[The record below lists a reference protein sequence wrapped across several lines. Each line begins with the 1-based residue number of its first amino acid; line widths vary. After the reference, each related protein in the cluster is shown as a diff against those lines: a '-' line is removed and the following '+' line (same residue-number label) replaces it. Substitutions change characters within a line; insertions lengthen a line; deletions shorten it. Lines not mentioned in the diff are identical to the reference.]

1 MGNPYLLETGFFAVE
16 LGSASYFEVSVAQQ
30 FPSLGREYPG
40 MRVVGKL
47 TAVAS
52 TPSKIT

>member
-1 MGNPYLLETGFFAVE
+1 MEFFAVE

-30 FPSLGREYPG
+30 YPSLGREYSG
-40 MRVVGKL
+40 MRVAGGL
-47 TAVAS
+47 TAGAF